1 MLRREPVSQRL
12 TALRREAS
20 ALARQARLLRH
31 DLFAVVPRQ
40 APEDVVVLV
49 HGFLATAGVLRP
61 LAERLEGDTGAH
73 AASFTHLPGEGIE
86 RIARRIDALVR
97 RLSPG
102 TRRLHLVGH
111 SVGGLAARYYVDELG
126 GDARVVQ
133 TISLASP
140 FSGVPRASLLPGSL
154 AKDLHPDNP
163 LLARLRAG
171 VGQGVPHFSIAGS
184 SDALVA
190 SGALP
195 SAASLEVPGC
205 GHNALLYDPLVLGEV
220 VSRVRAAM
228 AHGL

>member
-1 MLRREPVSQRL
+1 MTLLPAASGLR
-12 TALRREAS
+12 ALRREAS

-40 APEDVVVLV
+40 APDDVVVLI

-61 LAERLEGDTGAH
+61 LGERIEADTGAQ

-86 RIARRIDALVR
+86 RIARRIETLVR
-97 RLSPG
+97 RLQPG
-102 TRRLHLVGH
+102 IRRLHLVGH

-126 GDARVVQ
+126 GDPRVVQ

-140 FSGVPRASLLPGSL
+140 FSGVPRASLLPGAL
-154 AKDLHPDNP
+154 ARDLDPESP

-171 VGQGVPHFSIAGS
+171 VGRGVPHFAIAGS
-184 SDALVA
+184 HDALVA
-190 SGALP
+190 QGALP
-195 SAASLEVPGC
+195 SSAQLEVPGC

-220 VSRVRAAM
+220 VARVRAAM
-228 AHGL
+228 ARGL